1 MARIS
6 RIGDE
11 LKLIS
16 LTRSRISAAVRGGS
30 SRSSGLM
37 WTMTMS
43 LLSQH
48 IRGKIAGL
56 PIAAVPIVLPSIST
70 A

>member
-1 MARIS
+1 MDEKPFQTTSLYQALVNERVRKLMARIS

-43 LLSQH
+43 LLSQ
-48 IRGKIAGL
+48 
-56 PIAAVPIVLPSIST
+56 P
-70 A
+70 